1 MNYQDLISDKLLGL
15 MKGDALSINVEEE
28 DFSLAREIALTAA
41 NRTQVPVKIVVT
53 VNGKPTDVVDI
64 DPEGTFAQAL
74 SHVLLRLEGKR
85 GADIPVFLPDFDE
98 EEDNFPL
105 LQRYGHLSEP
115 VSVNRRISVPWCVLP
130 SDREKLALIN
140 ADKAV
145 EADYRIKYINSLS
158 PSLLE
163 FSGSDNRFSLLI
175 PPAVSFTGGTSV
187 LPNGRRFLNSL
198 YFDRMVCPVDCNSAD
213 GRISAETT
221 ILGKRCSVVLEFK
234 DGVLVDYDGPSEF
247 KMLTQLDDKLE
258 KPGYISLRDKEFYVY
273 LGGSVFEGIEG
284 SFEDEDDL
292 PQFFNRS
299 LYSLRLELPDSV
311 NIYCTGRDLKRTEL
325 VRKGF
330 FLE

>member
-74 SHVLLRLEGKR
+74 SHVLLRLEGKS
-85 GADIPVFLPDFDE
+85 GADIPVLLPDFDE

-158 PSLLE
+158 PSLLQ
-163 FSGSDNRFSLLI
+163 FSGEENDFTLLI
-175 PPAVSFTGGTSV
+175 PPSVSFTGGTSV
-187 LPNGRRFLNSL
+187 LPNGRRFLNSVN
-198 YFDRMVCPVDCNSAD
+198 FDRMVCPVDCNSAD

-221 ILGKRCSVVLEFK
+221 ILGKRCNVVLEFR
-234 DGVLVDYDGPSEF
+234 DGVLVDYDVPSEF

-284 SFEDEDDL
+284 NFEDEDDL

-311 NIYCTGRDLKRTEL
+311 NIYCTGRDLKKTEL